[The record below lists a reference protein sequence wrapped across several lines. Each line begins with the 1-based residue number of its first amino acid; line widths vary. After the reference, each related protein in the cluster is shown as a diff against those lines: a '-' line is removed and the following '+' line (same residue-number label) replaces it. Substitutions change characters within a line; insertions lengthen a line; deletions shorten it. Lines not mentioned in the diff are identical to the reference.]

1 MKSRLRLP
9 KSNVKASKSYTIGN
23 ELNIIIS
30 ADDPDMWYFII
41 SYALQKT
48 AGKID
53 DEELAIKVF
62 DQMTMMNE
70 KGDDNE

>member
-1 MKSRLRLP
+1 
-9 KSNVKASKSYTIGN
+9 
-23 ELNIIIS
+23 
-30 ADDPDMWYFII
+30 MWYFII

-70 KGDDNE
+70 KDDDNE